1 MQQVTLTLPMLPDME
16 LTASKTACAMGE
28 HIGMSQDKIEEVQ
41 MAVVE
46 ACINA
51 FEHSRAD
58 DREVEMHLLV
68 LGTDEAP
75 TGLEIIIH
83 DSGVGFSAEK
93 VKKSRG
99 RGEWSGDLP
108 RKRGHGLRIID
119 GLMDKVEIRSDA
131 EGTTVIMRKMR

>member
-1 MQQVTLTLPMLPDME
+1 MQHVTLTLPMLPDME

-58 DREVEMHLLV
+58 EREVHMHLLV
-68 LGTDEAP
+68 LGNEDAP
-75 TGLEIIIH
+75 EGIEITIQ
-83 DSGVGFSAEK
+83 DAGVGISPIRLDKMKEHAE
-93 VKKSRG
+93 S
-99 RGEWSGDLP
+99 SGLLP
-108 RKRGHGLRIID
+108 RKRGHGLRIIS
-119 GLMDKVEIRSDA
+119 GLMDAVDIHSNA